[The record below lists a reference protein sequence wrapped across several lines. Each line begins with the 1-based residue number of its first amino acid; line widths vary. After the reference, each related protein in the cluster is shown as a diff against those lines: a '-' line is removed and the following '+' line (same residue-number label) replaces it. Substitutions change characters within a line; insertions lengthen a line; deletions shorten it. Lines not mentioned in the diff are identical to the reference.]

1 MCNLIETMVRGLVV
15 SLAGPVG
22 GSFLPVWRHMQNH
35 NTPVIIITGN
45 GTASAG
51 FKLLLKLVRGN
62 RFGCQGYRVWL
73 PMLQGLV
80 AKAIGY
86 RVWLP
91 MLQGLVAKATGLVQ
105 LLK

>member
-1 MCNLIETMVRGLVV
+1 MVAKAIGYRVWLPRLQG
-15 SLAGPVG
+15 LAGPVG

-35 NTPVIIITGN
+35 NTPVIIITRN

-80 AKAIGY
+80 AKAIGFGCQGY
-86 RVWLP
+86 KVWLP
-91 MLQGLVAKATGLVQ
+91 RLQG
-105 LLK
+105 

>member
-45 GTASAG
+45 ASAG

-80 AKAIGY
+80 ANATGFGCQGY
-86 RVWLP
+86 KVWLP
-91 MLQGLVAKATGLVQ
+91 RL
-105 LLK
+105 

>member
-1 MCNLIETMVRGLVV
+1 MLALLVAV
-15 SLAGPVG
+15 
-22 GSFLPVWRHMQNH
+22 SFLCVATQNH

-45 GTASAG
+45 GTASAGNASAGNASAG

-91 MLQGLVAKATGLVQ
+91 RLQGLVAKATGLVQ

>member
-62 RFGCQGYRVWL
+62 RFGCQGYKVWL
-73 PMLQGLV
+73 PRLQG
-80 AKAIGY
+80 
-86 RVWLP
+86 
-91 MLQGLVAKATGLVQ
+91 
-105 LLK
+105 